1 MDKKLYNKMDLW
13 QLKLALK
20 MKEKTE
26 EYEECA
32 YIRDLIILINGNKNR
47 KNIEVVK

>member
-1 MDKKLYNKMDLW
+1 MNKKLYNKMDLW

-20 MKEKTE
+20 MKERTE

-32 YIRDLIILINGNKNR
+32 YIRDLIILIYGNKNR
-47 KNIEVVK
+47 KKESVLR

>member
-32 YIRDLIILINGNKNR
+32 YIRDLIILIDGNKNR
-47 KNIEVVK
+47 RKVEVVK

>member
-1 MDKKLYNKMDLW
+1 MNKKLYNKMDLW

-20 MKEKTE
+20 MKERTE

-32 YIRDLIILINGNKNR
+32 YIRDLIILIDGNKNKR
-47 KNIEVVK
+47 KVEAVK